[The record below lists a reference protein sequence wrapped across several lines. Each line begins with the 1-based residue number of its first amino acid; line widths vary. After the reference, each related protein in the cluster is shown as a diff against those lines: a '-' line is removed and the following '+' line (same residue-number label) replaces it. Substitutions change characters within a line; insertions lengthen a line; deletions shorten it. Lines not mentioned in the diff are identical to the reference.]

1 MHRLKLF
8 DKYMQL
14 KRISKGDALLF
25 AMPKKNI
32 NFLKL
37 LINIL
42 ETVLIYSN
50 DLLHKS

>member
-32 NFLKL
+32 NFFE
-37 LINIL
+37 I
-42 ETVLIYSN
+42 T
-50 DLLHKS
+50 D